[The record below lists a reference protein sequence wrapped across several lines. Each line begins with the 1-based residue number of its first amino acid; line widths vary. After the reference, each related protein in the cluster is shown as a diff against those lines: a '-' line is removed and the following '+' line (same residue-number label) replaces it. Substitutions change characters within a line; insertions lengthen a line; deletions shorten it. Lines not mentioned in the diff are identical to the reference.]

1 VKTDYNGFVRELEIL
16 ALHSR
21 LFKDRATVNNLSMI
35 QNNFEAILF
44 DCDGTL
50 VDSEPITN
58 NVLADYAGE
67 FGVTMSGEEAFAL
80 FVGRDMNGIVTVLES
95 RLGEKLP
102 DHFCDEFRKR
112 QATALREELQAID
125 GAHEMLKAMT
135 KPFCVASNAP
145 REKIQINLTVT
156 GLDAYFTPELTF
168 SAYDIQAWKPKP
180 DLFLHAAEKMKI
192 APVDCVVIEDSP
204 AGIEAGLA
212 AGMQVIG
219 YSSHEDTSALSQT
232 DGVPFVNKL
241 IDLIPVLTR

>member
-1 VKTDYNGFVRELEIL
+1 MKTDYNGFVRELEIL

>member
-1 VKTDYNGFVRELEIL
+1 
-16 ALHSR
+16 
-21 LFKDRATVNNLSMI
+21 
-35 QNNFEAILF
+35 
-44 DCDGTL
+44 
-50 VDSEPITN
+50 
-58 NVLADYAGE
+58 
-67 FGVTMSGEEAFAL
+67 MSGEEAFAL

>member
-1 VKTDYNGFVRELEIL
+1 MKTDYNGFVRELEIL

-80 FVGRDMNGIVTVLES
+80 FVGRDMNGIVSVLES